1 MKVDSIMSSQANV
14 VLANGETTPVN
25 KTFAPKGALRS
36 PTGKDVAEWREQS
49 AVNAEG
55 FFSLTEQHT
64 DPNGNRIEKFRY
76 VIEIPTLET
85 VGTNDAGITPAPS
98 VAYVTTGVVE
108 VWMSTR
114 ASQAEL
120 KDIVAFVKNFTAT
133 TYFSDAIK
141 NREHAW

>member
-1 MKVDSIMSSQANV
+1 MSAQANV

-36 PTGKDVAEWREQS
+36 PTGKDVAVWREQS

-55 FFSLTEQHT
+55 FFSLQEQHS

-98 VAYVTTGVVE
+98 VAYVTTGVIE
-108 VWMSTR
+108 FWLSTR

-120 KDIVAFVKNFTAT
+120 KDIVAFVKNLAAT
-133 TYFSDAIK
+133 SYVSDAITK
-141 NREHAW
+141 REHAW

>member
-1 MKVDSIMSSQANV
+1 MSQQANI

-25 KTFAPKGALRS
+25 KTFAPKGAMRS

-55 FFSLTEQHT
+55 FFTLVEQHSE
-64 DPNGNRIEKFRY
+64 PNVNRVEKFRF
-76 VIEIPTLET
+76 VISVPTLET
-85 VGTNDAGITPAPS
+85 VGTNDAGITPAPQ
-98 VAYVTTGVVE
+98 VAYTTVGVIEFWV
-108 VWMSTR
+108 STR

-120 KDIVAFVKNFTAT
+120 KDIVAFVKNFSAT
-133 TYFSDAIK
+133 TYMSDAIK

>member
-1 MKVDSIMSSQANV
+1 MTAQANI
-14 VLANGETTPVN
+14 VLANGEAAPVN

-55 FFSLTEQHT
+55 FYSLTEQHS

-98 VAYVTTGVVE
+98 VAYVTTGVIE
-108 VWMSTR
+108 VWSSTR

-120 KDIVAFVKNFTAT
+120 KDIVAFLKNFTAT

>member
-1 MKVDSIMSSQANV
+1 MTAQANV
-14 VLANGETTPVN
+14 VLANGAGTPVN

-36 PTGKDVAEWREQS
+36 PTGKDVALWREQS

-55 FFSLTEQHT
+55 FFSLTEQHS

-98 VAYVTTGVVE
+98 VAYVTTGVIE

-120 KDIVAFVKNFTAT
+120 DDIVAFVKNFAAT
-133 TYFSDAIK
+133 SYFSDAIT

>member
-1 MKVDSIMSSQANV
+1 MSQQANI
-14 VLANGETTPVN
+14 VLANGEGTPVN

-36 PTGKDVAEWREQS
+36 PSGKDVALWREQS

-55 FFSLTEQHT
+55 YYVLSEQHS

-98 VAYVTTGVVE
+98 VAYKTTAVIE

-114 ASQAEL
+114 ASAAEL
-120 KDIVAFVKNFTAT
+120 SDIVAFVKNFTAT
-133 TYFSDAIK
+133 SYFSDAIK

>member
-1 MKVDSIMSSQANV
+1 MSQQANI
-14 VLANGETTPVN
+14 VLANGESTPVN

-49 AVNAEG
+49 AANAEG
-55 FFSLTEQHT
+55 YYVLSEQHS

-76 VIEIPTLET
+76 VIELPTLET

-98 VAYVTTGVVE
+98 VAYTTTAVVE

-114 ASQAEL
+114 ASQDEL

-133 TYFSDAIK
+133 TYFSDAITK
-141 NREHAW
+141 REHAW